1 MEALEGGGWVAGGR
15 RKHALISGSGDN
27 AAPQYNDAS
36 FLLLTAKDKSAA
48 LDQRSF
54 LLCSPYI
61 FYHALA
67 SVIAKESKF
76 EADKSLRRTAALLRE

>member
-1 MEALEGGGWVAGGR
+1 MGGGWPGR

-36 FLLLTAKDKSAA
+36 FLLRTAKDKSAA

-61 FYHALA
+61 FYHTLV
-67 SVIAKESKF
+67 SAKESKF
-76 EADKSLRRTAALLRE
+76 EADKSLRRTVALLRE